1 MVLKN
6 PHLNI
11 IEFYCHKPKL
21 INMVH
26 MTYLFLRASCK
37 SNQVRGERFYFIY
50 LGLKGDWP
58 YLRKA
63 MGFGYWA
70 NQHKEMSLL
79 QQT

>member
-1 MVLKN
+1 
-6 PHLNI
+6 
-11 IEFYCHKPKL
+11 
-21 INMVH
+21 MVH

-63 MGFGYWA
+63 MGLATGPTSTRKCHYCNKPDSWFQNSSFLEVYI
-70 NQHKEMSLL
+70 
-79 QQT
+79 